1 MRAPPR
7 DARRLRHLWDRLKD
21 SEATLATADIAHS
34 LYGSLSSSTFALAAD
49 LLSRQRIFFKR
60 NAPLGGWAPLS
71 QSASVNAQRVSFRE
85 EAEQILAGKRGAR
98 LSPPCTLQCTALTH
112 IHL

>member
-60 NAPLGGWAPLS
+60 SVPLGGWAPLS
-71 QSASVNAQRVSFRE
+71 QSASVNAQRVFFRE
-85 EAEQILAGKRGAR
+85 EAELILAGKKGA
-98 LSPPCTLQCTALTH
+98 LPSIIAAMHSTHTLRF
-112 IHL
+112 